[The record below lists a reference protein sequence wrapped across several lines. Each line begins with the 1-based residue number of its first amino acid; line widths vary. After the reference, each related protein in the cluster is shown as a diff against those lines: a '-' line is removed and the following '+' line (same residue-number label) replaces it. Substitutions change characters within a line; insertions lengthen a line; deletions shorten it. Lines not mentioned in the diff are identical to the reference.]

1 MKTKLTLA
9 SKKDKKPTISAN
21 VLGCNNPEIEIEME
35 IRFTLNSNLVKV
47 KVPFHISRDTKSYY
61 ADNWNPTWPLPSVGK
76 PLIVNIV
83 SIQKVKKIYIE
94 RKLF

>member
-9 SKKDKKPTISAN
+9 SKKDKKPTVSAS
-21 VLGCNNPEIEIEME
+21 VLGCSNPEIEIEME
-35 IRFTLNSNLVKV
+35 VNFDFGINKI
-47 KVPFHISRDTKSYY
+47 KVPFHISRDCKSYY
-61 ADNWNPTWPLPSVGK
+61 ADNWNPIWPLPKTGK

-83 SIQKVKKIYIE
+83 SIQRVKKIYVE